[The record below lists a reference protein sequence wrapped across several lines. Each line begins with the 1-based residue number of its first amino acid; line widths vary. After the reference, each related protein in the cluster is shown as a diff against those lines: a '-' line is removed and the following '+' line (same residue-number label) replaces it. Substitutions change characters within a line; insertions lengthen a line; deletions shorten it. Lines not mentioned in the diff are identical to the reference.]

1 MKNEIANTT
10 TTHPLT
16 LVEAA
21 APLAGSSG
29 NDKPKSKRDHGS
41 LDPSQNDGTFS
52 FRSLF
57 TVIWNLLLQVSK
69 LKDVIKGLESKVE
82 GLTKENARLKEKA
95 QEPEKNPD
103 NSSLRPSSRRYPQK
117 KPPKLGENGKPI
129 KGKPGRLNQATR
141 PAIEKSP
148 NQK

>member
-21 APLAGSSG
+21 APSVGSSG
-29 NDKPKSKRDHGS
+29 NDNPKSKRDQGS
-41 LDPSQNDGTFS
+41 LDPGQNDGTFS

-57 TVIWNLLLQVSK
+57 TVICNLLLQVSK

-82 GLTKENARLKEKA
+82 DLTKENARLKEKA

-103 NSSLRPSSRRYPQK
+103 NPSQRYNKIFKHISLLPCQLTNGFIGMASVRRAMFFK
-117 KPPKLGENGKPI
+117 
-129 KGKPGRLNQATR
+129 
-141 PAIEKSP
+141 
-148 NQK
+148 